1 MCPFSAGQAGDSGA
15 QYSNFPGDNGIKFK
29 PYHTHGNFRENT
41 QPRDQPSAGYTK
53 IDYNLKVPNN
63 PYTRAPGNQGNNSS
77 SIQGEDNLSL
87 DQAINLKRGARRAQV
102 HRYDLRIKIKSTKTE
117 DDEYEAVEKAIQ
129 KFLDIAL
136 QADAS
141 SIIPPFY
148 ALDRNDKTVPDF
160 NSSFQVNALDS
171 LPSIK

>member
-1 MCPFSAGQAGDSGA
+1 
-15 QYSNFPGDNGIKFK
+15 
-29 PYHTHGNFRENT
+29 
-41 QPRDQPSAGYTK
+41 
-53 IDYNLKVPNN
+53 
-63 PYTRAPGNQGNNSS
+63 
-77 SIQGEDNLSL
+77 
-87 DQAINLKRGARRAQV
+87 V